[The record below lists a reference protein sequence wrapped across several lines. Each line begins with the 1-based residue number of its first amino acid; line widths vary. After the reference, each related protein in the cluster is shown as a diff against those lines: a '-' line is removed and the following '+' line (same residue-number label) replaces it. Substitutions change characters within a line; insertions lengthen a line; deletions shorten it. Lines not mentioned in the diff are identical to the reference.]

1 MARAR
6 LVLWVLVASMLML
19 GGGLAWL
26 RHVHFEIPLLPGDE
40 RPVWIVEARV
50 DFTGTGGPA
59 RIALDLPE
67 DPPGFRLISE
77 QAASPGYGFSVIK
90 GRDGDRRG
98 EWTRRQISGPQTLY
112 YTAQF
117 LVVDGDVATTAV
129 VGSPRP
135 REPFFEEPAATA
147 ARDLIAVAVQ
157 RSSHAESLTRELI
170 SLLASSNADQNAALL
185 RSAVPDPA
193 VRLAQLLNL
202 AGVAARV
209 TQGIELE
216 DARRRRPL
224 TSVVE
229 IPVDGQWRVFDP
241 VSGQQGVPE
250 NLLLWYRGGESLLDV
265 EGGRRSQVTFSMLR
279 QTAPAL
285 QLSQDQFGE
294 SWLAAFGI
302 SALPIEEQGLF
313 KLLFLLPLGALVVA
327 FMRIVVGV
335 PTSGTFM
342 PVLIAL
348 AFLQTSLGLG
358 LLSFITVVG
367 FGLILRSYLS
377 YLNLLL
383 VARIATLVVIVVL
396 LISML
401 SILGYRLGISTG
413 LTITFFPMV
422 IIAWTI
428 ERMSILWEEEGPWEV
443 LIQGGGS
450 LGVAVLA
457 FLLMDLRVVQHL
469 SFNFPELNLVLLAG
483 ILVIGQY
490 SGYRLSELRRF
501 RDMAGL
507 DR

>member
-1 MARAR
+1 MTRSR
-6 LVLWVLVASMLML
+6 VLLGVLVAALVLL
-19 GGGLAWL
+19 GGGIAWL
-26 RHVHFEIPLLPGDE
+26 RHVQLEIPFRPGED

-50 DFTGTGGPA
+50 DFMGTGGSA
-59 RIALDLPE
+59 RVALDLPE

-77 QAASPGYGFSVIK
+77 QAASPGYGFSVIT

-98 EWTRRQISGPQTLY
+98 EWTRRQVTGPQTLY

-117 LVVDGDVATTAV
+117 LAVEGDLAPMPV

-135 REPFFEEPAATA
+135 QQPFFEEPAATA
-147 ARDLIAVAVQ
+147 ARQLIAAAME

-170 SLLASSNADQNAALL
+170 TMLSASGTNQNAALL
-185 RSAVPDPA
+185 RTVVAEPA
-193 VRLAQLLNL
+193 RLLAQLLNL

-209 TQGIELE
+209 SEGLELE

-224 TSVVE
+224 TSLVE
-229 IPVDGQWRVFDP
+229 IPVDGEWRVFDP
-241 VSGQQGVPE
+241 VSGRQGVPE

-279 QTAPAL
+279 QSVPAL
-285 QLSQDQFGE
+285 QLSQDQYGE
-294 SWLAAFGI
+294 SWLAAFGV

-358 LLSFITVVG
+358 LLSFITLVG

-377 YLNLLL
+377 HLNLLL

-401 SILGYRLGISTG
+401 SVLGYRFGISTG

-428 ERMSILWEEEGPWEV
+428 ERMSILWEEDGPGEV
-443 LIQGGGS
+443 MIQGGGS

-457 FLLMDLRVVQHL
+457 YLLMDLRIVQHL

>member
-1 MARAR
+1 MRGAR
-6 LVLWVLVASMLML
+6 LVLWLLVAALVLL
-19 GGGLAWL
+19 GGGIAWL
-26 RHVHFEIPLLPGDE
+26 RHVQLELPFLPGDA
-40 RPVWIVEARV
+40 RPVWVVEARV
-50 DFTGTGGPA
+50 DFIGTGRAA
-59 RIALDLPE
+59 RIGLDLPE

-77 QAASPGYGFSVIK
+77 QAASPGYGFSVIV

-98 EWTRRQISGPQTLY
+98 EWTRREVSGPQTLY

-117 LVVDGDVATTAV
+117 LAVEGDRAPTPV
-129 VGSPRP
+129 VGRPRP
-135 REPFFEEPAATA
+135 QEPFLEEPAATA
-147 ARDLIAVAVQ
+147 ARDLITVAMQ
-157 RSSHAESLTRELI
+157 RSSNAESLTRELTA
-170 SLLASSNADQNAALL
+170 LLAASSADQNAALL

-224 TSVVE
+224 TSRVE
-229 IPVDGQWRVFDP
+229 IPVDGYWRVFDP
-241 VSGQQGVPE
+241 SSGQQGIPE
-250 NLLLWYRGGESLLDV
+250 NMLLWYRGGESLLDV
-265 EGGRRSQVTFSMLR
+265 EGGRQSQVTFSMLR
-279 QTAPAL
+279 QTVPAL
-285 QLSQDQFGE
+285 ELSQDQFGE

-313 KLLFLLPLGALVVA
+313 KLLFLLPIGALVVA
-327 FMRIVVGV
+327 FMRIIVGV

-358 LLSFITVVG
+358 LVSFITVVS

-377 YLNLLL
+377 HLNLLL

-401 SILGYRLGISTG
+401 SVLGYRMGVSTG

-450 LGVAVLA
+450 LVVAVLA

-501 RDMAGL
+501 RDMAGF

>member
-1 MARAR
+1 MSGAR
-6 LVLWVLVASMLML
+6 LVSWLLVAALLLL
-19 GGGLAWL
+19 GGGIAWL
-26 RHVHFEIPLLPGDE
+26 RHVQLEIPFLPGDE
-40 RPVWIVEARV
+40 RPVWLVEARV
-50 DFTGTGGPA
+50 DFLGTGGSA
-59 RIALDLPE
+59 RVALDLPE

-77 QAASPGYGFSVIK
+77 QAASPGYGFSIIT

-98 EWTRRQISGPQTLY
+98 EWTRRQVSGPQALY

-117 LVVDGDVATTAV
+117 LVVDGDPARIPV
-129 VGSPRP
+129 VGRPRP
-135 REPFFEEPAATA
+135 REPDFEEPAATA
-147 ARDLIAVAVQ
+147 ARELIAVAVE
-157 RSSHAESLTRELI
+157 RSSHAESLTRELTA
-170 SLLASSNADQNAALL
+170 LLAGAVGDQNAALL
-185 RSAVPDPA
+185 RASVPDPA
-193 VRLAQLLNL
+193 VLLAQLLNH

-209 TQGIELE
+209 SQGIELE

-224 TSVVE
+224 TSFVE
-229 IPVDGQWRVFDP
+229 IPVDGQWRIFDP
-241 VSGQQGVPE
+241 VTGRQGLPE
-250 NLLLWYRGGESLLDV
+250 NVLLWHRGGESLLDV

-279 QTAPAL
+279 QSVPAL
-285 QLSQDQFGE
+285 ELSQDQFGE

-302 SALPIEEQGLF
+302 AALPIEEQGLF

-327 FMRIVVGV
+327 FMRIIVGV

-367 FGLILRSYLS
+367 FGLILRNYLS
-377 YLNLLL
+377 HLNLLL

-401 SILGYRLGISTG
+401 SVLGYRFGISTG

-428 ERMSILWEEEGPWEV
+428 ERMSILWEEEGPSEV

-450 LGVAVLA
+450 LVVAVLA
-457 FLLMDLRVVQHL
+457 FLLMDLRIVQHL